1 MHVSAYGV
9 CADSQTSV
17 CAGAELQTQGLGLVK
32 LVDGSQ
38 DVETVFQ
45 QTAAALEPTM
55 HKEVLACTQALLEVR
70 AITLYY
76 HYMVVRHKL
85 HV

>member
-1 MHVSAYGV
+1 M
-9 CADSQTSV
+9 
-17 CAGAELQTQGLGLVK
+17 QTQGLGLVK

-70 AITLYY
+70 TAS
-76 HYMVVRHKL
+76 
-85 HV
+85 

>member
-1 MHVSAYGV
+1 M
-9 CADSQTSV
+9 
-17 CAGAELQTQGLGLVK
+17 QTQGLGLVK

-70 AITLYY
+70 ATLLYWY
-76 HYMVVRHKL
+76 HVLSLLTNMRRVHM
-85 HV
+85 